1 MNTLFKSMIGG
12 FGRVFGRFIFYIVI
26 GVAIYFLIKY
36 FGVDLSNAIRNI
48 RRIMIYAV

>member
-1 MNTLFKSMIGG
+1 MGERGFKILLFL
-12 FGRVFGRFIFYIVI
+12 FIFIVI
-26 GVAIYFLIKY
+26 GVAIYFFIKY